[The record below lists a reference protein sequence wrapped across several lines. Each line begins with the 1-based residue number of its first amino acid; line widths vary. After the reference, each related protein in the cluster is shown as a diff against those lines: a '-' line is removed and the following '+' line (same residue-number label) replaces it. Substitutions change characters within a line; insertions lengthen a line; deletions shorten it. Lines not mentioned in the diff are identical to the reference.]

1 MCFDLTAL
9 VANAILFFSI
19 RDAEDEFEMITKD
32 ASEFTNPIIQQ
43 LNLVP
48 KS

>member
-19 RDAEDEFEMITKD
+19 RDAEDEMITKD

-43 LNLVP
+43 LNLVS